1 MLRGLYTA
9 SSGMITQTKI
19 MDVLANNLANVNT
32 VGYKRDVVVT
42 SSFPNFEVT
51 RHGGD
56 NIPPNGK
63 IGRID
68 YGVLVDTFHT
78 NFEEGAFSQ
87 TNGKLDFAIDGNG
100 FFVVNTPNGQRYT
113 RDGSFTLSKDGYLVT
128 QEGYIVEG
136 ENGPIKLSQGEISV
150 NEMGNIINNGQL
162 VDRLRIVDFDNY
174 DGLRKEGNNL
184 FFIDNSTNVQVIP
197 ATGKIKQGFLEQS
210 NVNSVKEM
218 VNIISVMRNYESNQK
233 VVIAFDETLGKAVN
247 EVGKV

>member
-32 VGYKRDVVVT
+32 VGYKKDVVVT

-51 RHGGD
+51 RYGGD

-63 IGRID
+63 IGRMD
-68 YGVLVDTFHT
+68 YGVLIDTFYT
-78 NFEEGAFSQ
+78 NFEEGVLYQ
-87 TNGKLDFAIDGNG
+87 TKGKLDFAIDGNG
-100 FFVVNTPNGQRYT
+100 FFVVDTPNGQRYT
-113 RDGSFTLSKDGYLVT
+113 RDGCFTLSRDGYLVT

-136 ENGPIKLSQGEISV
+136 ENGPIQLSQGDISV
-150 NEMGNIINNGQL
+150 DETGNIINNDQL
-162 VDRLRIVDFDNY
+162 VDRLRIVDFSNY

-184 FFIDNSTNVQVIP
+184 FFIDNSANVQVIP

-218 VNIISVMRNYESNQK
+218 VNMISVMRNYESNQK

>member
-42 SSFPNFEVT
+42 SPFPNFEVT

-56 NIPPNGK
+56 NTPPNGK
-63 IGRID
+63 IGTMD
-68 YGVLVDTFHT
+68 YGVVVDTFHT

-136 ENGPIKLSQGEISV
+136 ENGPIQLSQGDISV
-150 NEMGNIINNGQL
+150 DEMGNIINNGQL

-184 FFIDNSTNVQVIP
+184 FFIDNSANVQVIP

-218 VNIISVMRNYESNQK
+218 VNMISVMRNYESNQK

>member
-63 IGRID
+63 IGRMD

-87 TNGKLDFAIDGNG
+87 TNGKLDLAIDGNG

-136 ENGPIKLSQGEISV
+136 ENGPIQLSQGDISV
-150 NEMGNIINNGQL
+150 DEMGNIINNGQL

-184 FFIDNSTNVQVIP
+184 FFIDNSANVQVIP

-218 VNIISVMRNYESNQK
+218 VNMISVMRNYESNQK